1 MVTDMHVLVAES
13 RTDSAE
19 RLAGAA
25 RRQGYVVQMAQ
36 TGREALL
43 KYQHVDIVL
52 LGLGL
57 PDIDGVEVCRSIRDA
72 GETPVICISDEDNAV
87 ERVLA
92 LKSGADDCVLESCG
106 EREIMARIEAVM
118 RRTQCPEPSSQSI
131 TLPPLHLDARAREV
145 RIRGERVDV
154 TSKEFDLLYTLAATP
169 ETVLSRKE
177 LMSRVWHDEWGS
189 GSRTIDTHVSSLRSK
204 LKAPRLIITIRGV
217 GYRLGVL
224 T

>member
-1 MVTDMHVLVAES
+1 MGNAMHILVAEP
-13 RTDSAE
+13 RPASAD

-25 RRQGYVVQMAQ
+25 RRAGYHVQTAQ
-36 TGREALL
+36 TGRETLQ
-43 KYQHVDIVL
+43 KYQRVDIVL
-52 LGLGL
+52 LHLGL
-57 PDIDGVEVCRSIRDA
+57 PDIDGVEICRSIRDA
-72 GETPVICISDEDNAV
+72 GETPVICISDQDNAV

-92 LKSGADDCVLESCG
+92 LKSGADDCVIESWG

-118 RRTQCPEPSSQSI
+118 RRFQSPEPSLHSI
-131 TLPPLHLDARAREV
+131 SLPSLHLDARAREV
-145 RIRGERVDV
+145 RLHGEVVDV

-189 GSRTIDTHVSSLRSK
+189 GSRTIDTHVSSLRAK
-204 LKAPRLIITIRGV
+204 LGAPRLIITIRGV

-224 T
+224 G